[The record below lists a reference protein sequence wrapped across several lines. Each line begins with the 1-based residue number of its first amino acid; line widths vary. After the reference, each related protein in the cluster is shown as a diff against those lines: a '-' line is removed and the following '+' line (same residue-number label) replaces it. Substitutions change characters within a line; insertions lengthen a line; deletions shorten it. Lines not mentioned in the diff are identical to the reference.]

1 MKGLINKK
9 IVAIIA
15 ITALISIFAVSFVAC
30 NADSVEKKLNNKGYT
45 VIKINE
51 NSTDFTVK
59 TLYSALKNNSD
70 FEEGIVAAKD
80 KDTMVIVV
88 WFKSSDA
95 AESFKGNDLLKSL
108 EKVERVGKIVYAGTE
123 QGVKDAK

>member
-1 MKGLINKK
+1 M
-9 IVAIIA
+9 
-15 ITALISIFAVSFVAC
+15 
-30 NADSVEKKLNNKGYT
+30 
-45 VIKINE
+45 

-95 AESFKGNDLLKSL
+95 AESFKGNALLKSL